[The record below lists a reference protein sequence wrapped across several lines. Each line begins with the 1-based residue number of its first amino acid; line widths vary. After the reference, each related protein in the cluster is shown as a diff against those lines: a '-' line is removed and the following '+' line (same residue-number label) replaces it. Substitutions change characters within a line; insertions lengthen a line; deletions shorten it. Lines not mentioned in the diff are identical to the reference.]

1 MSGRGADRDG
11 RAVSAPGSAFPL
23 LFAVSAHAECAQELP
38 AFAIS
43 SPGRTGLEQTPQV
56 VAYFAVIGTGPAYD
70 PARPAPPG
78 LPAWSAARPGTDCSV
93 PTQVLLVV
101 LVLAAGVVLGRL
113 VSRWTGLPEAAVYVL
128 LGVGAAFIPGV
139 GEVRLSPDLVLLVFL
154 PPLIYYAAFFSDP
167 RETANNL
174 VPIIG
179 QSVGLVVATALA
191 VGGSLLLVFPDVG
204 WAAAIAFG
212 AAVAPPDPVAAGSVL
227 QRLGAPRRLVT
238 VLESEGLVNDGV
250 ALTLFAVAISAVG
263 ATTSVGEVGLQLLI
277 EVGGGIA
284 FGLVVGIV
292 SAALRR
298 FVRDTASHVILSLVT
313 PYLAFVPAQELH
325 SSGVLA
331 TVTAAVWLGVRG
343 RGLVEP
349 TVRLHSETFWTVLNS
364 LLVALLFVLLGIQV
378 PAVVREV
385 GAYSWTALAVAAAA
399 VVVVAILVRLAWV
412 MLVAPLGAL
421 LPVREELA
429 AQMPWR
435 ERVVLGWCGPRGA
448 VSLAVALSIPLTA
461 ADGAPFPRRDLLL
474 FLTVVVVL
482 VTLVGQ
488 TVPLPRLLKVLNL
501 RPDER
506 ERTEGVRARRA
517 AVDAA
522 LRELDEVA
530 ERDEPEPA
538 GVEELRQVL
547 ELRRDHL
554 RDQLEAT
561 RHAHRHGD
569 DEGGPEPE
577 AHGEG
582 ATDVS
587 ALRLRLV
594 EVERETLRRMQAN
607 GEISRPT
614 MVAISQE
621 LDLDETQLRR
631 RR

>member
-1 MSGRGADRDG
+1 MLR
-11 RAVSAPGSAFPL
+11 
-23 LFAVSAHAECAQELP
+23 
-38 AFAIS
+38 
-43 SPGRTGLEQTPQV
+43 
-56 VAYFAVIGTGPAYD
+56 
-70 PARPAPPG
+70 
-78 LPAWSAARPGTDCSV
+78 ARPGTARSV

-101 LVLAAGVVLGRL
+101 VVLAAGVVLGRL
-113 VSRWTGLPEAAVYVL
+113 VSRRTGLPDAAVYVL

-139 GEVRLSPDLVLLVFL
+139 GEVRLSPDLVLLLFL

-167 RETANNL
+167 RETANHL
-174 VPIIG
+174 VPVVG
-179 QSVGLVVATALA
+179 QAVGLVVVTAVA
-191 VGGSLLLVFPDVG
+191 VGGTLLLVFPDVG

-250 ALTLFAVAISAVG
+250 ALTLFAVAIGAVG

-284 FGLVVGIV
+284 LGLVVGIV
-292 SAALRR
+292 SAAVRR
-298 FVRDTASHVILSLVT
+298 YVRDTASHVLLSLVT

-325 SSGVLA
+325 ASGVLA
-331 TVTAAVWLGVRG
+331 TVTAAVWLAVRG

-349 TVRLHSETFWTVLNS
+349 TVRLHSETFWTVLNT

-378 PAVVREV
+378 PSVFREL
-385 GAYSWTALAVAAAA
+385 GTYPWPALVLGAVAVSVA
-399 VVVVAILVRLAWV
+399 AILVRLAWV
-412 MLVAPLGAL
+412 MTVPPLAML
-421 LPVREELA
+421 LPIPQDPA
-429 AQMPWR
+429 AHMPWR
-435 ERVVLGWCGPRGA
+435 ERVALGWCGPRGA
-448 VSLAVALSIPLTA
+448 VSLAVALSIPLTTA
-461 ADGAPFPRRDLLL
+461 SGAPFPRRDLLL

-488 TVPLPRLLKVLNL
+488 TVPLPWLLRVLRL
-501 RPDER
+501 RPGER

-530 ERDEPEPA
+530 ERDEPGPP

-554 RDQLEAT
+554 RDELEAT
-561 RHAHRHGD
+561 RHAHH
-569 DEGGPEPE
+569 
-577 AHGEG
+577 HGEG
-582 ATDVS
+582 DDARRSRASGDGSTDHS
-587 ALRLRLV
+587 SLRLRLL
-594 EVERETLRRMQAN
+594 EVERETLHGMQAR